1 MVDGQIGVLGRNVLK
16 LVVQEQSQD
25 HELVLNLSHQE
36 MESLVQ
42 ERNHKKFLVKTLHAR
57 VIDKVFMKY
66 CKINNL
72 IKRLLYVINIFNNI
86 HRMYRH
92 RHYRR

>member
-1 MVDGQIGVLGRNVLK
+1 MVGGPIGVLGRNVLK

-42 ERNHKKFLVKTLHAR
+42 ERIHKTLLVKRQHATVR
-57 VIDKVFMKY
+57 KNSI
-66 CKINNL
+66 
-72 IKRLLYVINIFNNI
+72 RGIF
-86 HRMYRH
+86 
-92 RHYRR
+92 